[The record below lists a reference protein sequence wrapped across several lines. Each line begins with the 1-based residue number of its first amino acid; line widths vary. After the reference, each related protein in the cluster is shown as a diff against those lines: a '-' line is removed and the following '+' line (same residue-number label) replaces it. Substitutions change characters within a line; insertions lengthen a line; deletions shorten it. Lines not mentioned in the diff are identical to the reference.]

1 MVYKEKGQKQVDYVL
16 NHLYLKIYPSMED
29 VKWLFLR
36 IKAYIFLIFL
46 ALLGSLLE
54 SGGTTGISL
63 LIKSLV
69 DNVFILKS
77 YGELFGTV
85 SFLLFFAILNQL
97 GNFLVSMVT
106 NLYSEKE
113 AKRIRNEVFE
123 KILFAPYSSLLK
135 SSSGDLTARLLSDIQ
150 AYRNLLGDH
159 MTKLFRDPIT
169 VVALLGV
176 LFYRD
181 WFLTLLLGVL
191 VPILAM
197 MVKYFGSKKG
207 KHSKRLQENLGYI
220 TQNLSNVLYGYENI
234 RMFMAEKMFFDWF
247 KEVNHKIFKAGI
259 KSALYSTTNTVFN
272 FLFGYAVVALII
284 LYGGV
289 RVLQGSLTPGDF
301 LSYLT
306 ALFLIQQP
314 LSEVQK
320 GMMEVRASM
329 PIIGRIRELLN
340 LPREKEGGLPFEHLK
355 EDIKVENLSVAFE
368 ENFVLRDV
376 NIYIRKGEKVGIVG
390 HTGSGKTT
398 FLKVLAGLLDYN
410 GSVKYGG
417 IELKEI
423 EKRSLRDRIAF
434 FTQRP
439 FLFEGSIRK
448 NMVIAKEE
456 ATDEEIHRALK
467 LAMCSFVTDLDQK
480 VEEMGKNLS
489 GGEVQ
494 RLALARL
501 FLKDPEVVILD
512 EVTSAM
518 DVKTEEEI
526 LKNIFEFFGDR
537 TILISAHRFSNI
549 LLCDRAVVF
558 SNGAL
563 VADGRPEDV
572 IKAFLQSP

>member
-1 MVYKEKGQKQVDYVL
+1 
-16 NHLYLKIYPSMED
+16 MEN
-29 VKWLFLR
+29 VKWLLLR
-36 IKAYIFLIFL
+36 IRAYIFLIFA
-46 ALLGSLLE
+46 ALVGSLLE

-69 DNVFILKS
+69 DNVFILKN

-85 SFLLFFAILNQL
+85 SFLLLFAIVNQL

-113 AKRIRNEVFE
+113 AKKMRNEVFE

-135 SSSGDLTARLLSDIQ
+135 SSSGDFTARLLSDVQ

-159 MTKLFRDPIT
+159 VPKLFRDPIT

-191 VPILAM
+191 VPILAL

-207 KHSKRLQENLGYI
+207 KHSKRLQENLGHI

-234 RMFMAEKMFFDWF
+234 RMFMAERMFFDWF
-247 KEVNHKIFKAGI
+247 KEINSRILKAGM

-301 LSYLT
+301 ISYLT

-340 LPREKEGGLPFEHLK
+340 LPREKEDGLPFEGLK
-355 EDIKVENLSVAFE
+355 EGIKVVNLSVAFGD
-368 ENFVLRDV
+368 NVVLQDI
-376 NIYIRKGEKVGIVG
+376 NIHVRRGEKVGIVG

-398 FLKVLAGLLDYN
+398 FLKVLAGLLDYD
-410 GSVKYGG
+410 GSVKYDDL
-417 IELKEI
+417 ELKRI
-423 EKRSLRDRIAF
+423 EKRSLRDSIAF

-448 NMVIAKEE
+448 NMIIAKEE
-456 ATDEEIHRALK
+456 ATDEEIHRALN
-467 LAMCSFVTDLDQK
+467 LAMCNFVTNLDQEI
-480 VEEMGKNLS
+480 EEMGKNLS

-501 FLKDPEVVILD
+501 FLKDPQIVILD

-549 LLCDRAVVF
+549 LLCDRALVF
-558 SNGAL
+558 NNGVLTAE
-563 VADGRPEDV
+563 GHPEEV